1 MRGKQTAAMMSRGVM
16 GLLIALGAL
25 IFVFHAGPAGAVVA
39 ATQEKHLPAV
49 PKKATV
55 HKNSTAHKKAT
66 VRKKEAVRKSTRARQ
81 AVAKRKEPPLVI
93 VSKTPNDAP
102 DFDFQDRIQQAQ
114 DLVAKQPV
122 LPGDMEVDGA
132 GNLTRFV
139 WTLAVGQKTGPLT
152 ILRMDH
158 KGNNDQGFTITW
170 AVDNFL
176 NTKFRVAKPDGYIVF
191 AQRRPVRAKSSWEEA
206 VYTAYAPELDT
217 KKMRDAGLD
226 YLRHLERQ
234 AYNHLQNH
242 DVRSRAEPDTTV
254 ADRIPRSMV
263 LRLMITEHI
272 DPLHM
277 KYVGIEQCIH
287 EVLITIA
294 ANREKAYAYSR
305 SSAGALGLPQ
315 FIENSYQMVREN
327 YPAARLE
334 PNFDLGMRDLRN
346 AIIATV
352 LHMDLELA
360 HLPAVYLKRFSDSA
374 YHLSA
379 FLAAGYNRNPVN
391 VVRTYKRTKTFTGG
405 DVSFENKMYVR
416 IQDWVGSYLKSKYDI
431 S

>member
-1 MRGKQTAAMMSRGVM
+1 M

-25 IFVFHAGPAGAVVA
+25 IFVLDSGYAGAA
-39 ATQEKHLPAV
+39 AA
-49 PKKATV
+49 PKKHHAQ
-55 HKNSTAHKKAT
+55 AHKKAT
-66 VRKKEAVRKSTRARQ
+66 PHKKSGPRRKSAARTP
-81 AVAKRKEPPLVI
+81 ARRGSAPLVI
-93 VSKTPNDAP
+93 VTKAPNDAP
-102 DFDFQDRIQQAQ
+102 DFDYQDRIQEAQA
-114 DLVAKQPV
+114 LIGRQPV
-122 LPGDMEVDGA
+122 QPGDMEVDGA
-132 GNLTRFV
+132 GNLSRFV

-152 ILRMDH
+152 IVRMDQ
-158 KGNNDQGFTITW
+158 KGNNDQGFNITW

-176 NTKFRVAKPDGYIVF
+176 NTKFEVTRPDGYIVF
-191 AQRRPVRAKSSWEEA
+191 AQRRPVRAKGGWEEA
-206 VYTAYAPELDT
+206 VYTAYSPQLDT
-217 KKMRDAGLD
+217 RKMRDAGLD
-226 YLRHLERQ
+226 YLRHLERL
-234 AYNHLQNH
+234 AYNHLQNN
-242 DVRSRAEPDTTV
+242 DVRSRAQPKDTV
-254 ADRIPRSMV
+254 ADQIPRSMV

-287 EVLITIA
+287 EVLVTIA

-315 FIENSYQMVREN
+315 FIENSYQMVRDN

-360 HLPAVYLKRFSDSA
+360 HLPAVYFKRFTDST

-391 VVRTYKRTKTFTGG
+391 VVRTYKRTRTFTGG

-416 IQDWVGSYLKSKYDI
+416 IQDWVGTYLKNKYDI